1 MPDKVRIDGKE
12 RGMDKTFSL
21 PNGRRILRR
30 PFLRNILLVSLTIG
44 LTLPLYVIFYIYPS
58 ISELLTENTKDD
70 ATRVARHLASIL
82 ISETGELERETLTT
96 DLLDEIAEPASQFEL
111 VKLKIFSD
119 SGEVLF
125 STDPEEIG
133 DVNRETYFSEIVAK
147 GAVHT
152 KVIWKEQKSLE
163 GKTMASDVV
172 ETYVPLMKDGQFR
185 GAFEIYYDIT
195 AKKQQLDKL
204 LSRSSAI
211 LFALA
216 SGLIGVIFVTL
227 AKESRA
233 IADRERAEERIH
245 YLAHY
250 DTVTNLPNR
259 FLFKEHLSRALVFAE
274 RNDEML
280 AILFLDLDHFKR
292 VNDTFGHR
300 VGDLL
305 LREVA
310 DRLGA
315 TLRRS
320 DVLARQGEDSE
331 ARSIARFG
339 GDEFILLL
347 CDVERAHD
355 AAMAAQ
361 RILDVLS
368 KPFLLEGQEILV
380 GTSIGISL
388 YPLDGKAFDTLVKN
402 ADAAMYSAKSRGRN
416 NYQFYSRGSIES

>member
-1 MPDKVRIDGKE
+1 
-12 RGMDKTFSL
+12 MDLS
-21 PNGRRILRR
+21 
-30 PFLRNILLVSLTIG
+30 
-44 LTLPLYVIFYIYPS
+44 
-58 ISELLTENTKDD
+58 
-70 ATRVARHLASIL
+70 
-82 ISETGELERETLTT
+82 
-96 DLLDEIAEPASQFEL
+96 
-111 VKLKIFSD
+111 
-119 SGEVLF
+119 LF
-125 STDPEEIG
+125 SYCI
-133 DVNRETYFSEIVAK
+133 FAK

-204 LSRSSAI
+204 LSRSSAV

-292 VNDTFGHR
+292 VNDTFGNR

-310 DRLGA
+310 DRLGS

-339 GDEFILLL
+339 GDEFIILL

>member
-1 MPDKVRIDGKE
+1 MTDGIKVDGKKRRME
-12 RGMDKTFSL
+12 RIL
-21 PNGRRILRR
+21 PNGRRILAR

-44 LTLPLYVIFYIYPS
+44 LTLPLYVILFIYPS

-70 ATRVARHLASIL
+70 AIRVARHLASIL
-82 ISETGELERETLTT
+82 ASETGELQRETLTK
-96 DLLDEIAEPASQFEL
+96 DLIDEIATPASQFEL

-125 STDPEEIG
+125 STDPKEIG

-147 GAVHT
+147 GDVHT
-152 KVIWKEQKSLE
+152 KVIWREHESLE
-163 GKTMASDVV
+163 GKIMASDVV
-172 ETYVPLMKDGQFR
+172 ETYVPLMKEGRFR

-204 LSRSSAI
+204 LSHSSAI
-211 LFALA
+211 LVALA
-216 SGLIGVIFVTL
+216 SGLIAVIFVTL

-250 DTVTNLPNR
+250 DAVTNLPNR
-259 FLFKEHLSRALVFAE
+259 FLFKEHLSRALVAAE

-280 AILFLDLDHFKR
+280 AILFLDLDHFKQ
-292 VNDTFGHR
+292 VNDTYGHR

-305 LREVA
+305 LREFA

-320 DVLARQGEDSE
+320 DVVARQGEEGE

-355 AAMAAQ
+355 AAIAAE

-368 KPFLLEGQEILV
+368 KPFALEGQEISV

-388 YPLDGKAFDTLVKN
+388 YPLDGVAFDTLVKN
-402 ADAAMYSAKSRGRN
+402 ADSAMYRAKSRGRN
-416 NYQFYSRGSIES
+416 NYQFHSAGSIES

>member
-1 MPDKVRIDGKE
+1 
-12 RGMDKTFSL
+12 
-21 PNGRRILRR
+21 
-30 PFLRNILLVSLTIG
+30 LL
-44 LTLPLYVIFYIYPS
+44 
-58 ISELLTENTKDD
+58 N
-70 ATRVARHLASIL
+70 
-82 ISETGELERETLTT
+82 
-96 DLLDEIAEPASQFEL
+96 EIAKPTSQFEL
-111 VKLKIFSD
+111 VKLKVFSD

-133 DVNRETYFSEIVAK
+133 DVNRENYFSEIVAK
-147 GAVHT
+147 GTVHT
-152 KVIWKEQKSLE
+152 KVVLREQESLE
-163 GKTMASDVV
+163 GKIMTSDVV
-172 ETYVPLMKDGQFR
+172 ETYVPLMKEGRFR

-211 LFALA
+211 LFGLA
-216 SGLIGVIFVTL
+216 SGLIVVILVTL
-227 AKESRA
+227 TKESRA

-250 DTVTNLPNR
+250 DTVTDLPNR
-259 FLFKEHLSRALVFAE
+259 FLFKEHLSRALVSAE

-310 DRLGA
+310 DRIGA

-320 DVLARQGEDSE
+320 DVVTRQGEDDE
-331 ARSIARFG
+331 TRSIARFG

-347 CDVERAHD
+347 CDVERTHD
-355 AAMAAQ
+355 AGMAAQ
-361 RILDVLS
+361 RILDMLS
-368 KPFLLEGQEILV
+368 KPFLLEGHEILV

-388 YPLDGKAFDTLVKN
+388 YPLDGEAFETLVKN
-402 ADAAMYSAKSRGRN
+402 ADAAMYHAKNRGRN
-416 NYQFYSRGSIES
+416 NYQFHSPGSIES